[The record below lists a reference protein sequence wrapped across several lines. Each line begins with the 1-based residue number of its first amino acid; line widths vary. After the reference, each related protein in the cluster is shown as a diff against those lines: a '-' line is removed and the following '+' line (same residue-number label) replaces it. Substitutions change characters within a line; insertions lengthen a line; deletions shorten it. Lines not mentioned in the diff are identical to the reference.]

1 MESTCRNFWKM
12 IVDKNVSVVIMLS
25 QLKENRQVRFE
36 FTNEIIIVNIL

>member
-36 FTNEIIIVNIL
+36 FTN